1 MEGLKE
7 MVSLYDDAVDHGI
20 DLGMEKGRIEGMAEG
35 MAKGRIEGM
44 AEGRAEARA
53 ETTAMVAS
61 GIVSLIEKDGMT
73 FEEAVS
79 RFTIPEDRIPEIEAE
94 VRKRLKTS

>member
-1 MEGLKE
+1 
-7 MVSLYDDAVDHGI
+7 MVSLYADAVDHGI

-35 MAKGRIEGM
+35 MAKGM
-44 AEGRAEARA
+44 AKGRAEERA

-61 GIVSLIEKDGMT
+61 GIESMMTLDGMT

-94 VRKRLKTS
+94 VRKRMKSS